1 MKALHQFVSGYS
13 KGDAISNEARYMRTL
28 FRAWGYDSE
37 IFCEAGR
44 ILPEFRKDVRDI
56 HSYNPTADA
65 VVLLHLSIG
74 SLVNDVFASIPGKK
88 AILYHNI
95 TPHHYFAAMQP
106 QTAQFLKWG
115 REQMRH
121 LAGTANVN
129 MAVSQYNAIELE
141 ENGYRDVRILPI
153 VLDFEHLHVKPDRSI
168 FRHYEDGRTNIL
180 FVGRCAP
187 NKRIDDLVMTF
198 EHYHKHIDTNSR
210 LLLVGSYAG
219 TESYYGLVRTLARN
233 HGLSEH
239 VLFKGSA
246 TQAELIAFYQL
257 ADLFLCTSEHE
268 GFCIPLVEAMH
279 FHLPVL
285 AYDAGAIAE
294 TLDGAGVLYR
304 EKKMAEVAEMMH
316 RMMTDT
322 ALRSAVIAKQDER
335 LKRYQDQNLE
345 ELLRSHLA
353 PLL

>member
-13 KGDAISNEARYMRTL
+13 KGDAISNEARYLRKL

-44 ILPEFRKDVRDI
+44 ILPEFRKDIRDI
-56 HSYNPTADA
+56 HSYAANPDDII
-65 VVLLHLSIG
+65 LLHLSIG
-74 SLVNDVFASIPGKK
+74 SVVNDLFAGMPGKK

-95 TPHHYFAAMQP
+95 TPHHYFAAVQP

-115 REQMRH
+115 REQMKQ
-121 LAGTANVN
+121 LAGSADVN
-129 MAVSQYNAIELE
+129 MAVSRYNAVELE
-141 ENGYRDVRILPI
+141 ESGYRDVHILPI
-153 VLDFEHLHVKPDRSI
+153 VLDFDPLNVRPDRSV
-168 FRHYEDGRTNIL
+168 FRHYDDGRTNIL

-198 EHYHKHIDTNSR
+198 DHYHKHINANSR
-210 LLLVGSYAG
+210 LLHVGSYAG
-219 TESYYGLVRTLARN
+219 TEAYYGLVRTLARN

-268 GFCIPLVEAMH
+268 GFCIPLVEAIH

-304 EKKMAEVAEMMH
+304 EKNVAQVSEMMH
-316 RMMTDT
+316 RMTTDS
-322 ALRSAVIAKQDER
+322 ALRSAVIAKQDAR
-335 LKRYQDQNLE
+335 LNRYQDQELE
-345 ELLRSHLA
+345 ELLRSNLS
-353 PLL
+353 PIL